1 MRTGLN
7 KDVAINVLL
16 TILGYL
22 PGIIHALWIFATAPA
37 IGHAHIH

>member
-1 MRTGLN
+1 MRTGIN

-22 PGIIHALWIFATAPA
+22 PGIIHALWIFSTAPA
-37 IGHAHIH
+37 IGHAKHH